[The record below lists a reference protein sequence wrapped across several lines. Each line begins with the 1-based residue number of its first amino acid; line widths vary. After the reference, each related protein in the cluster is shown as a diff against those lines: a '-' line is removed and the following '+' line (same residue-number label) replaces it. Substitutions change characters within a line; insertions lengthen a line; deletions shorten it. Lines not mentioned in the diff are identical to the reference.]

1 MADGQQHRQ
10 SQAKNLIKAIRAV
23 AKYHQ
28 CGTGSNSMLCLTRHL
43 DGVESYFR
51 WSAVSCRTRPGA
63 FRFALRVRPDS
74 GLGRDLPGGACC
86 AG

>member
-1 MADGQQHRQ
+1 
-10 SQAKNLIKAIRAV
+10 
-23 AKYHQ
+23 
-28 CGTGSNSMLCLTRHL
+28 MLCVTGDL

-51 WSAVSCRTRPGA
+51 WSAVDCRTRPGA

-74 GLGRDLPGGACC
+74 GLERDLPGGACG